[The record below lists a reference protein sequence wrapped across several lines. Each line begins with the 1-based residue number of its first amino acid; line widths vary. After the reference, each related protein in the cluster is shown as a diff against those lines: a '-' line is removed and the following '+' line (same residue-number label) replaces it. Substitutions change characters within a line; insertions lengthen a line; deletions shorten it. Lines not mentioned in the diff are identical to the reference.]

1 MNSRFE
7 ILVVAVPPTD
17 VEIASDIMWG
27 AGAQA
32 VEEMCV
38 DDRVELL
45 TDLGEDPIGCWSK
58 AVMAT
63 IGVQPEAWSA
73 CTRFVERSVADTWK
87 QFAPVTKVG
96 SVRIVP
102 AWHTDVRT
110 GDEVLIDPGGSFGM
124 GDHPTT
130 RATLSLALALA
141 ERGEA
146 CASVLDLGC
155 GSGVLGI
162 ALALNHGSRVV
173 AIDIAPAAI
182 EATLANVALNAVS
195 QKFVIERGDIN
206 SVKGRYDLVLAN
218 ILAPVLLADRDA
230 ILGRVAAR
238 GRLILSGFTDSR
250 LHDIIESYESAG
262 CRQRNLHEV
271 DGWYGLELQ
280 CP

>member
-1 MNSRFE
+1 MSDHYE
-7 ILVVAVPPTD
+7 VLVVTVPSSD
-17 VEIASDIMWG
+17 VELASDIMWT

-32 VEEMCV
+32 VEEVHV
-38 DDRVELL
+38 DDGVELL
-45 TDLGEDPIGCWSK
+45 TDLGEDPISPWTN
-58 AVMAT
+58 AVT
-63 IGVQPEAWSA
+63 SSLGVQPSNWLVG
-73 CTRFVERSVADTWK
+73 TRFVDRSVADNWK
-87 QFAPVTKVG
+87 QFAPVTTVG
-96 SVRIVP
+96 CVRIVP
-102 AWHTDVRT
+102 SWTTEKRRDN
-110 GDEVLIDPGGSFGM
+110 EVLIDPGGSFGM

-130 RATLSLALALA
+130 RATLSLALDLA
-141 ERGEA
+141 GRGDA

-173 AIDIAPAAI
+173 AVDIAPAAI
-182 EATLANVALNAVS
+182 DATFANVVLNAVS

>member
-1 MNSRFE
+1 MSDRFE
-7 ILVVAVPPTD
+7 ILVITVPSSD
-17 VEIASDIMWG
+17 VELASDIMWT

-32 VEEMCV
+32 VEEVPV
-38 DDRVELL
+38 DERVELR
-45 TDLGEDPIGCWSK
+45 TDLGDNPVGPWTN
-58 AVMAT
+58 AVTSAL
-63 IGVQPEAWSA
+63 GVQPSNWSVT
-73 CTRFVERSVADTWK
+73 TRLVDRSVADNWK
-87 QFAPVTKVG
+87 QFAPVTTVG
-96 SVRIVP
+96 SLRIVP
-102 AWHTDVRT
+102 SWTTDERRD
-110 GDEVLIDPGGSFGM
+110 DEVLIDPGGSFGM

-130 RATLSLALALA
+130 RATLTLALDLA
-141 ERGEA
+141 ARGDV

-162 ALALNHGSRVV
+162 ALALNYGSRVV
-173 AIDIAPAAI
+173 AVDIAPAAI
-182 EATLANVALNAVS
+182 EATLANVASNAVS
-195 QKFVIERGDIN
+195 QNFVIERGDIN

-230 ILGRVAAR
+230 ILERVAAR
-238 GRLILSGFTDSR
+238 GTLILSGFTDSR